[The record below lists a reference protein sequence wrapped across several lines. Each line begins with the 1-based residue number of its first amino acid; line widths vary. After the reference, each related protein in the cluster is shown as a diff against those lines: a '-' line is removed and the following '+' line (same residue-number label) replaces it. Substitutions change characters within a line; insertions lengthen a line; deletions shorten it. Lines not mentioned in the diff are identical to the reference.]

1 VGVWE
6 LLAVTITTTT
16 STTTSTTTTTLITT
30 TTAVQAAGGQS
41 GNSVSDVWVLLSAL
55 FGAIVGGALS
65 FTASVWVNR
74 MEVSRT
80 ARLRIYD
87 ELLPKLRRDLYSFV
101 EDIES
106 HKVDVLG
113 EEIRSLVRA
122 SLIAGRSEHRH
133 AASVAEV
140 WSQNWRVLHEATRQ
154 DLFLLE
160 EDRRKQIQ
168 IPASAATKEIR
179 SSLDALQQ
187 VLERRLE
194 RRFG

>member
-1 VGVWE
+1 VRAWE
-6 LLAVTITTTT
+6 LLAAVTTTT
-16 STTTSTTTTTLITT
+16 TTPTTTSTTTTTL
-30 TTAVQAAGGQS
+30 VQTVGGQGGDS
-41 GNSVSDVWVLLSAL
+41 GGDIWVPLLSAL

-65 FTASVWVNR
+65 FTGSVWVNR

-80 ARLRIYD
+80 ARLRIYN
-87 ELLPKLRRDLYSFV
+87 ELLPKLRSDLYSFV
-101 EDIES
+101 EDIEAD
-106 HKVDVLG
+106 KATVLD
-113 EEIRSLVRA
+113 EDIRSLVRA
-122 SLIAGRSEHRH
+122 SLIAGRSEYRH

-168 IPASAATKEIR
+168 VPASAATKEIR
-179 SSLDALQQ
+179 SGLDALQQ
-187 VLERRLE
+187 VLEQRLK